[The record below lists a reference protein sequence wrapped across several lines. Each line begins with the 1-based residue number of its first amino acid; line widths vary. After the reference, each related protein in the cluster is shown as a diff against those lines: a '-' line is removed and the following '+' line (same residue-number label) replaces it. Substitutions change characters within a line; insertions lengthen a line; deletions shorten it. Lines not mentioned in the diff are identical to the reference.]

1 MLDGVVVISRSQS
14 LYPWERA
21 PVFILEE
28 AEWALGPVWRGMEKI
43 K

>member
-1 MLDGVVVISRSQS
+1 VVTAKSQS
-14 LYPWERA
+14 LCPWGRA

-28 AEWALGPVWRGMEKI
+28 AEWALGPVWRGMGKV